1 MQNCNII
8 SGLLRPVRRVV
19 RVTTSTTDS
28 TERILDAAL
37 ALFEDV
43 GIRRTTLE
51 DIARRAGVD
60 RVTVYRR
67 LGSKSDVV
75 EAVNAR
81 EARRI
86 FAAVFDTASKSA
98 TAADRIAVAFATV
111 VHRLWTHTLINRLRR
126 LEPETSLP
134 KMTTEGT
141 ELIQIAVVGTVEMLE
156 QAVREKLLPP
166 ADDYP
171 ARAEVMV
178 RLAHSFIVTPR
189 GHIPLDNEADLVEF
203 ARSYLVPIVT
213 GAHSPAG

>member
-1 MQNCNII
+1 M
-8 SGLLRPVRRVV
+8 
-19 RVTTSTTDS
+19 TTSTTDS

-86 FAAVFDTASKSA
+86 FALVFDTASKSA
-98 TAADRIAVAFATV
+98 TAADRIAVGFATV
-111 VHRLWTHTLINRLRR
+111 VHRLWTHALINRLLR
-126 LEPETSLP
+126 LEPESSLP
-134 KMTTEGT
+134 KMTTEAT
-141 ELIQIAVVGTVEMLE
+141 ELIRIAVAGTVEMLE
-156 QAVREKLLPP
+156 QAVRDDLLPP

-171 ARAEVMV
+171 ARAEIMV
-178 RLAHSFIVTPR
+178 RLAHSFIVTPQ
-189 GHIPLDNEADLVEF
+189 GHLPLADEADLLDF
-203 ARSYLVPIVT
+203 ARAYVVPIIT
-213 GAHSPAG
+213 GGLSPA

>member
-1 MQNCNII
+1 M
-8 SGLLRPVRRVV
+8 
-19 RVTTSTTDS
+19 TTSSTDS

-86 FAAVFDTASKSA
+86 FAVVFDTASKA
-98 TAADRIAVAFATV
+98 PTVADRIAVAFATV
-111 VHRLWTHTLINRLRR
+111 VSRLWTHALINRLRR
-126 LEPETSLP
+126 LEPESSLP
-134 KMTTEGT
+134 KMTTDATG
-141 ELIQIAVVGTVEMLE
+141 LIQIAVAGTVEMLE
-156 QAVREKLLPP
+156 QAVRDNLLPA

-189 GHIPLDNEADLVEF
+189 GHIALDGEADLLDF
-203 ARSYLVPIVT
+203 ARAYLVPIVI

>member
-1 MQNCNII
+1 M
-8 SGLLRPVRRVV
+8 
-19 RVTTSTTDS
+19 TTSTTDS

-86 FAAVFDTASKSA
+86 FADVFGTASKAS
-98 TAADRIAVAFATV
+98 TAADRVAVAFATV
-111 VHRLWTHTLINRLRR
+111 VSRLWSHGLINRLLR
-126 LEPETSLP
+126 LEPESSLP
-134 KMTTEGT
+134 KMTTDATG
-141 ELIQIAVVGTVEMLE
+141 LIRIAVAGTVEMLE
-156 QAVREKLLPP
+156 QAVRDNLLPP

-189 GHIPLDNEADLVEF
+189 GHLPLDDEADLLDF
-203 ARSYLVPIVT
+203 ARAYLAPIVT
-213 GAHSPAG
+213 GAHPPAG